1 MKEKDLYVE
10 FEPQR
15 LVYYVEKEDSS
26 YGPVVSGSQLSA
38 NYLDDFWEKRQ
49 KLELNLRNQI
59 IENKISPVYYY
70 MTLQELGPKD
80 LAARAGLSYKKLQ
93 KVFLPENFKKLS
105 LLKLK
110 LFADIFNV
118 PVANLLQTFL
128 IKNDDREKVSIE
140 QASTANDLFCITK
153 VSTK

>member
-15 LVYYVEKEDSS
+15 LVYYVEKEDNT
-26 YGPVVSGSQLSA
+26 YGPVISGSQLSA

-59 IENKISPVYYY
+59 IENKISPVFYY
-70 MTLQELGPKD
+70 MTLQELGSKD
-80 LAARAGLSYKKLQ
+80 LASRVGLSYRKLQ
-93 KVFLPENFKKLS
+93 KVFNPESFQKLS
-105 LLKLK
+105 LQKIK
-110 LFADIFNV
+110 LFADVFNI
-118 PVANLLQTFL
+118 PVANLFQSFL
-128 IKNDDREKVSIE
+128 IKNDDREKISVE
-140 QASTANDLFCITK
+140 QASTANNLFCITK